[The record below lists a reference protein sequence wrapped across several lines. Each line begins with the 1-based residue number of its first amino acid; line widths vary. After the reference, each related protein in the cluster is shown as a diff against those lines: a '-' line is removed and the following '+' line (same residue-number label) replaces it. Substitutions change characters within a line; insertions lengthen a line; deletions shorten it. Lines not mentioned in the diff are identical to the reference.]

1 MFFKLEERLV
11 NEEELRHSTVLAS
24 DHYGVIATFSHLK
37 VVINVLIQY

>member
-24 DHYGVIATFSHLK
+24 DHYGLLLLHFHI
-37 VVINVLIQY
+37 